1 MKWEALKDKIIK
13 ECNFEKKSEEYIS
26 NYLEYCKK
34 LYDKELPIISSP
46 KHFSLLVGIEH
57 EYVCKMAYSQS
68 FFYRSFKINKS
79 NGKKREIKEPL
90 PDLKYVQKWIL
101 NNILNKV
108 EVSEYAK
115 AFVKNR
121 TLKHNAKF
129 HRKQNVVV
137 TLDIKDFFPSITV
150 YDIADIFKSLGYF
163 ENVALFLDRK
173 SVV

>member
-68 FFYRSFKINKS
+68 FFYRSFK
-79 NGKKREIKEPL
+79 
-90 PDLKYVQKWIL
+90 
-101 NNILNKV
+101 
-108 EVSEYAK
+108 
-115 AFVKNR
+115 
-121 TLKHNAKF
+121 
-129 HRKQNVVV
+129 
-137 TLDIKDFFPSITV
+137 
-150 YDIADIFKSLGYF
+150 
-163 ENVALFLDRK
+163 
-173 SVV
+173 